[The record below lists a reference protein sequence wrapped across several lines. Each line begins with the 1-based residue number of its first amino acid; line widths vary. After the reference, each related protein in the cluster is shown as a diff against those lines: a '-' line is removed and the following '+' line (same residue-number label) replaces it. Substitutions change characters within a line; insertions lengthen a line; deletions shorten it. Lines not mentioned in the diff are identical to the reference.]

1 MIIFFCFSVAKP
13 NTAYYTA
20 VVDEF
25 SRKRG
30 KGYSMKSESINNWVQ
45 EKLMPAIS
53 AFTNLKFVKC
63 MQEGVVACMNATMI
77 GSIFMLL
84 MIPPFPATA
93 SGGIVDA
100 WRAFAAANQAW
111 LNMGYQIGLNA
122 AGFYIVIG
130 MVHAVCKHDNAPIVN
145 NMVLAVF
152 SYICMQCAFLEGGG
166 LDIGFWGAKGM
177 MAALIIG
184 YCVPEL
190 NIWFK
195 KHGIKIRMPDSVPPF
210 ISNQLEEMFSSVG
223 TVAVVFAVKLIFA
236 HFNTTLGAFVN
247 GLFAPLFS
255 ATDSLTAVLIYC
267 ILVRILWF
275 FGLHGNN
282 IAGAVVNVVL
292 AQNFVANA
300 EAVAAGGKPTFIFNT
315 AFQNWTTQGILFIV
329 IAVILVAKSEQLK
342 AVSKVSL
349 APALFNIGEPTT
361 FGLPLILNFDIFVP
375 YLIVFALNGAIP
387 FLACKW
393 GLMNIPYV
401 DVPFTVPA
409 IIKVFLQTMDFRA
422 ILVYLVNAVLC
433 VLIMIPAIRKYDRKL
448 LAQEQADASAN

>member
-1 MIIFFCFSVAKP
+1 MKSH
-13 NTAYYTA
+13 
-20 VVDEF
+20 ER
-25 SRKRG
+25 RKG
-30 KGYSMKSESINNWVQ
+30 IEMKSESINNWVQ

-53 AFTNLKFVKC
+53 KFTNFKFIKC

-84 MIPPFPATA
+84 MVPPFPATA
-93 SGGIVDA
+93 TGGFVEA
-100 WRAFAAANQAW
+100 WRAFAAANASW

-122 AGFYIVIG
+122 AGFYILLG
-130 MVHAVCKHDNAPIVN
+130 MVNAVCKYEKAPVVN
-145 NMVLAVF
+145 NLVLSVF
-152 SYICMQCAFLEGGG
+152 SYICLQCSFLEGGG

-177 MAALIIG
+177 MAALIVG
-184 YCVPEL
+184 YFVPTL

-195 KHGIKIRMPDSVPPF
+195 KHGIKIKMPDSVPPF

-223 TVAVVFAVKLIFA
+223 TVIVVFAVKLAFA
-236 HFNTTLGAFVN
+236 AFGTTLGGFVN
-247 GLFAPLFS
+247 SLFAPLFS
-255 ATDSLTAVLIYC
+255 ASDSLTAVLIYC

-361 FGLPLILNFDIFVP
+361 FGLPLILNFDIFIP

-387 FLACKW
+387 YLACKW
-393 GLMNIPYV
+393 GFMNIPYV

-409 IIKVFLQTMDFRA
+409 FIKVFLQTMDFRA

-433 VLIMIPAIRKYDRKL
+433 VLIMIPAIKKYDAKL
-448 LAQEQADASAN
+448 LAQEQAEAAQ